1 LEYRERSPAE
11 IDRAVR
17 FGSLIRAFQGRRV
30 GVIGDLVADLY
41 LYCRPARL
49 SREAPVL
56 IVRHEREE
64 FLLGGAA
71 NTIANLRML
80 GADVSAVGMVG
91 EDRTGERLEEALR
104 AIGTDTVGVI
114 RSARWR
120 TIAKHRVL
128 AGDYHTRK
136 QQVLRIDHEPERR
149 PEPADSARLVEMVE
163 RLSDWA
169 DAWIISDYGYH
180 LISEEVLERLRGE
193 RRKGKVVVADSRYRL
208 RDLRGITL
216 VTPNETEAFAAF
228 GIDQVFDEG
237 KSEEVVVSLG
247 RRILEDLGV
256 AAALV
261 TRGDQGMMLFEHG
274 KPPLSIP
281 ISGTRDI
288 VDVTGAG
295 DTVVSVATLALVA
308 GAGFDEAARLAN
320 VAAGIVVM
328 KPGAATANPAEL
340 FLACGADPCPD
351 GSAG

>member
-1 LEYRERSPAE
+1 MEYRERSPAE

-17 FGSLIRAFQGRRV
+17 FGGLIRAFQGRRV

-41 LYCRPARL
+41 QYCRPARL

-64 FLLGGAA
+64 FVLGGSA

-80 GADVSAVGMVG
+80 GADVAAVGMVG
-91 EDRTGERLEEALR
+91 EDPTGQRLEEALR
-104 AIGTDTVGVI
+104 AIGADTGGVI
-114 RSARWR
+114 RSPRWR
-120 TIAKHRVL
+120 TVAKQRVL

-136 QQVLRIDHEPERR
+136 QQVLRVDYEPERR
-149 PEPADSARLVEMVE
+149 PEPQDSARLVEMVG

-180 LISEEVLERLRGE
+180 LISEEVLEQLRGE

-208 RDLRGITL
+208 RDLKGITL
-216 VTPNETEAFAAF
+216 VTPNEAEAFAAF
-228 GIDQVFDEG
+228 GFDQALDG
-237 KSEEVVVSLG
+237 RSEEVVASIG
-247 RRILEDLGV
+247 RRILDELGV
-256 AAALV
+256 AAALI
-261 TRGDQGMMLFEHG
+261 TRGDQGMVLFEHG
-274 KPPLSIP
+274 KAPLPIP

-328 KPGAATANPAEL
+328 KPGAATVNHAEL